1 MTTHFQEYDSFL
13 NESMDSRSATANI
26 IEVVTN
32 GMGWID
38 PDYAIEMFMDL
49 TGLSGDSQEVDTMLA
64 ALSDLDLLYY
74 EDESVSN
81 HKGKRVEFGQISM
94 KEMPHKAPQS
104 GGYKMGPAAMESQ
117 KFRLKRFDEF
127 S

>member
-49 TGLSGDSQEVDTMLA
+49 TGLSGDSQEVDSMLA

-81 HKGKRVEFGQISM
+81 HKGKKVEFGQISM
-94 KEMPHKAPQS
+94 KEMPHKAPQP